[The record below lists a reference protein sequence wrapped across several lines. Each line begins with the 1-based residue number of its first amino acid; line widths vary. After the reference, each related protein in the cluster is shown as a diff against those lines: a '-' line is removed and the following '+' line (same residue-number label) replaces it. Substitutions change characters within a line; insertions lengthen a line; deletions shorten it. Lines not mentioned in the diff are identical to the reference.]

1 MYDVLK
7 AITAKPTEGII
18 KFKIIGA
25 SEISFIISLAN
36 RTIDQLK
43 TLFDSYDLF
52 MYLKDELGQKELQ
65 IQYYVD
71 GEVLEY
77 LKIEPIAVSP
87 DLDAFHNLKK
97 MLGFELF
104 YSEGNIDK
112 TPAIDQGHVISD
124 YFGYR
129 LPLRSYFDDDEIQGG
144 LTKPQPISK
153 QRTGNTYVDNDDVYS
168 TPFNIKRGWNFSF
181 RGSQKWLDLFDDF
194 LRAYDDEVFKFET
207 STNLYS
213 KFSKIYKFLPHES
226 SNASLVYDTI
236 MLYEIPINI
245 LEV

>member
-1 MYDVLK
+1 MYDILK
-7 AITAKPTEGII
+7 ATTAKPTEGII
-18 KFKIIGA
+18 KFKIVA
-25 SEISFIISLAN
+25 DSETSFTISLSN

-43 TLFDSYDLF
+43 TLFESNGIKL
-52 MYLKDELGQKELQ
+52 YLKDELNQKDLQ
-65 IQYYVD
+65 IQYYV
-71 GEVLEY
+71 EYETLEY
-77 LKIEPIAVSP
+77 LKIEPIATTP

-104 YSEGNIDK
+104 YSEDSINK
-112 TPAIDQGHVISD
+112 AVEPSQAYVLSD

-129 LPLRSYFDDDEIQGG
+129 LPLRAYFDDDEIQGG

-153 QRTGNTYVDNDDVYS
+153 QRTGNTYVDNDDIYS

-181 RGSQKWLDLFDDF
+181 RGSRAWLDFFDDF

-213 KFSKIYKFLPHES
+213 KFSKSYKFLPHES